1 MAGNEIGSTWN
12 DRSEDSLVSISY
24 PEIPTLLDVVGKA
37 LVFYE
42 GKIYTTWNGSGIKS
56 QSQP

>member
-1 MAGNEIGSTWN
+1 MHNMAGNGIGSTWN

-37 LVFYE
+37 LVFFF
-42 GKIYTTWNGSGIKS
+42 
-56 QSQP
+56 